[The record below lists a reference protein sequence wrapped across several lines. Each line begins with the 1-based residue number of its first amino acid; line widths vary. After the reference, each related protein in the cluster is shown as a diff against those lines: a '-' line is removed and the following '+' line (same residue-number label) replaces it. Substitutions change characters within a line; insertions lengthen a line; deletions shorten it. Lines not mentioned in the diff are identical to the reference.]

1 MRAHC
6 FLLYNHNTFFKKS
19 QFYCARFLIEFIR
32 PRYLPFSAVLHAKTS
47 DVLKKK
53 LIERNVA
60 KLIVPCDCRRFER
73 SA

>member
-32 PRYLPFSAVLHAKTS
+32 PPIFAHFGCFTRKN
-47 DVLKKK
+47 
-53 LIERNVA
+53 E
-60 KLIVPCDCRRFER
+60 RRFEKN
-73 SA
+73 